1 MPRVRCPYCGAEY
14 TVPEGVGYAVCP
26 YCGTTVRIDTGERVE
41 QQYYPPRL
49 SEQDAYAAA
58 LSRASQMPGAP
69 RGLAQEAAFARAGL
83 HMVPLYVCRATAWA
97 VEEGCETAREEAE
110 KPLLAARGEALPG
123 LPEDYPFP
131 ATGRMPYKPGVLE
144 RVETF
149 HQAERPPGPLCERL
163 AEQAARRASREA
175 VLAGCSG
182 AVEKSYRLLAVAHY
196 PFWLIEYSHPL
207 ANAPMKAVVDAVDA
221 TVVYVEYP
229 IPGARRAV
237 LLATAAGGYA
247 AGLAAGTLLALLLH
261 QPLLAAGA
269 AVAALGA
276 AAPGLR
282 RAVARLG
289 QYRLS
294 ASPVP
299 PAEVRLSEKRQA

>member
-1 MPRVRCPYCGAEY
+1 LPRVRCPYCGAEY

-49 SEQDAYAAA
+49 SEQDAYLAA

-83 HMVPLYVCRATAWA
+83 HMVPLYVCRATARA

-144 RVETF
+144 RVERF
-149 HQAERPPGPLCERL
+149 HPAERPPGPLCEQL
-163 AEQAARRASREA
+163 AEQAARRAAREA

-182 AVEKSYRLLAVAHY
+182 AVEKSHQLLAVAHY
-196 PFWLIEYSHPL
+196 PFWLLEYSHPL
-207 ANAPMKAVVDAVDA
+207 SKEPLRAVVDAVDA

-229 IPGARRAV
+229 IPGARRAA
-237 LLATAAGGYA
+237 LAALAAAGYT
-247 AGLAAGTLLALLLH
+247 AGLAAGATVALYLHEPLALLAAAATS
-261 QPLLAAGA
+261 LAA
-269 AVAALGA
+269 ALPA
-276 AAPGLR
+276 LR
-282 RAVARLG
+282 RAAARLG
-289 QYRLS
+289 RYRLS
-294 ASPVP
+294 AAHVP
-299 PAEVRLSEKRQA
+299 ETVVTLAERRTA